1 LTAIPPPPILALIG
15 NSFPRPERPARL
27 RAPGKTVRTRRATAG
42 LRTKF
47 CLEVEEM
54 AVLTF
59 YFPVL
64 KALEQ
69 GAVIRKA
76 MQAVLLV
83 AAVLVALSGLLTV
96 IAVLKFAFQMPSSEV
111 TIGGLL
117 LAVFLLAAFA
127 AMTQI
132 LWYRSSSVRE
142 IPEGP
147 YTVVPIFSLLLRT
160 VGELYAT
167 MLAFLGLGGC
177 LFIWLTRT
185 SPLDVMGRYGE
196 LLPDMLRGGTSFL
209 SGITFAGLSLVFAL
223 LALVFFYF
231 LAETSMVL
239 VDIAIQLRQK
249 PQPQA
254 QAMAAGF
261 SSPSAGT
268 AL

>member
-1 LTAIPPPPILALIG
+1 M
-15 NSFPRPERPARL
+15 S
-27 RAPGKTVRTRRATAG
+27 
-42 LRTKF
+42 
-47 CLEVEEM
+47 
-54 AVLTF
+54 VLTF

-64 KALEQ
+64 EALER
-69 GAVIRKA
+69 GAVIRKTV
-76 MQAVLLV
+76 QIVLLV
-83 AAVLVALSGLLTV
+83 ASVLVALSGLLTV
-96 IAVLKFAFQMPSSEV
+96 ITVAKFAFQMPSSEI

-117 LAVFLLAAFA
+117 LAAFLLVAFA

-167 MLAFLGLGGC
+167 MLGLLGLGGC
-177 LFIWLTRT
+177 LFIWLTKT
-185 SPLDVMGRYGE
+185 SPLELMGQYGQF
-196 LLPDMLRGGTSFL
+196 LPDMLRVGTSFL

-223 LALVFFYF
+223 LALVVFYF
-231 LAETSMVL
+231 LAESSMVL

-249 PQPQA
+249 PYPQPQA
-254 QAMAAGF
+254 QAVGAGL
-261 SSPSAGT
+261 SSPSAGP

>member
-1 LTAIPPPPILALIG
+1 M
-15 NSFPRPERPARL
+15 S
-27 RAPGKTVRTRRATAG
+27 
-42 LRTKF
+42 
-47 CLEVEEM
+47 
-54 AVLTF
+54 VLTF

-69 GAVIRKA
+69 GSVIRRTV
-76 MQAVLLV
+76 QIVLLV
-83 AAVLVALSGLLTV
+83 ASVLVALSGLMTV
-96 IAVLKFAFQMPSSEV
+96 IAVLKFAFGMPGSEL

-132 LWYRSSSVRE
+132 LWYRSSSVRD

-160 VGELYAT
+160 AGELYAT
-167 MLAFLGLGGC
+167 MLAMLGLGGC

-185 SPLDVMGRYGE
+185 SPLEVVGQYGE

-223 LALVFFYF
+223 LALVVFYF

-239 VDIAIQLRQK
+239 VDIAIQLRHR

-254 QAMAAGF
+254 HAMAAHF
-261 SSPSAGT
+261 SSPSPGS